1 MTTSTLDPAVID
13 RYRTPATLGNPIR
26 DANPLVMLAVIV
38 MLAVLAL
45 TLPAVIGPAAICVA
59 CVVIAFFA
67 GVGPTYAKNYG
78 RLFALIAGI
87 LFIVRVGFARD
98 PQNALWAWGPFAVT
112 VRSILDAAQF
122 ALVVSALCGALTLF
136 FAVTPTKHLML
147 ALERIGVS
155 PKASYVVL
163 ASFQAIIDL
172 GVNSRI
178 VMDAQKSRGIE
189 TEGSLF
195 RRATAFFPVIT
206 PVFLSAMSNT
216 EERALAL
223 DARAF
228 NAPTR
233 HTHLVTLPTIGPWQ
247 WTALVVVIAVAA
259 LSVIGKVLLW
269 H

>member
-1 MTTSTLDPAVID
+1 MTTSTLDTAFID
-13 RYRTPATLGNPIR
+13 RYRRPMSLGNPIR
-26 DANPLVMLAVIV
+26 DANPLVMFAIIV
-38 MLAVLAL
+38 LMAIMAL
-45 TLPAVIGPAAICVA
+45 VLPAVIGPAAICVA

-87 LFIVRVGFARD
+87 LFIVRVGFATD
-98 PQNALWAWGPFAVT
+98 TKNALWAWGPFAVT
-112 VRSILDAAQF
+112 VRSIVDAAQF
-122 ALVVSALCGALTLF
+122 ALAVAALCGVLTLF

-147 ALERIGVS
+147 ALERVGVS

-163 ASFQAIIDL
+163 ASFQAITDL
-172 GVNSRI
+172 GANSRT

-189 TEGSLF
+189 TEGSLL
-195 RRATAFFPVIT
+195 RRAGAFFPIIT
-206 PVFLSAMSNT
+206 PVFLAAMSNT

-228 NAPTR
+228 NAPGQ
-233 HTHLVTLPTIGPWQ
+233 HTHLVILPKVGAGQWVTLAVVVAL
-247 WTALVVVIAVAA
+247 TALAVV
-259 LSVIGKVLLW
+259 GKVLLW